1 MAWRAEVI
9 EHFETRSTCAKDAR
23 DESIRQLE
31 REILRKDKALA
42 EASALL
48 ILQKSRLDLG
58 EQTRG
63 RTVTVSDRKAVLAL
77 VAEAVAQGSC
87 LHTAC

>member
-9 EHFETRSTCAKDAR
+9 GHFETRPTCAKNAQ
-23 DESIRQLE
+23 DENIRQLE

-58 EQTRG
+58 KQTRG

-77 VAEAVAQGSC
+77 VAEAVAQGSRQ
-87 LHTAC
+87 HTAC